1 MMVTQKE
8 RRDDTIA
15 RLLDAAAQVLLERGY
30 SATTV
35 AATCERAG
43 VSQGG
48 LFRHFPTRR
57 ALLVATA
64 QRVAERQT
72 SDVPVN
78 LTPHDAVRVLRDLL
92 RSPDHIV
99 WHELLHAA
107 RTDAELR
114 EELTPALREYRR
126 RTSKAATLLL
136 RGDRPWTPEHQSAL
150 RIIITYLEGE
160 STVSRFLPDAER
172 DQASL
177 EMLVSLIRPLF
188 EEAP

>member
-1 MMVTQKE
+1 MVTQKE
-8 RRDDTIA
+8 RRTETMG
-15 RLLDAAAQVLLERGY
+15 RLLNASAHVLLERGY
-30 SATTV
+30 AATTI
-35 AATCERAG
+35 AAICDRAG

-48 LFRHFPTRR
+48 LFQHFPTRR

-64 QRVAERQT
+64 QWVAERQT

-78 LTPHDAVRVLRDLL
+78 LNPHDAVRVLRDLL
-92 RSPDHIV
+92 RSSDHIV

-107 RTDAELR
+107 RTDVELR
-114 EELTPALREYRR
+114 EDLTPALREYRR
-126 RTSKAATLLL
+126 RTSKAATSLL
-136 RGDRPWTPEHQSAL
+136 RGDRAWTTAHQTAL

-160 STVSRFLPDAER
+160 STVSRFLPDAAR

-188 EEAP
+188 EEET